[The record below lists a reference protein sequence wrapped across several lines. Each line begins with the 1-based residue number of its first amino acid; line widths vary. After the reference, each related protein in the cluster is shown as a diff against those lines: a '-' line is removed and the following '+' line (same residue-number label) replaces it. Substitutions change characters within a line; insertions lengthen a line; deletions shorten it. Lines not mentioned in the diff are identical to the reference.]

1 MTHLATELTVDS
13 AAPVELFTFT
23 IPGTTLAWRYCT
35 DTEPVAFGADT
46 WVPEAI
52 SRSDV
57 SRKLDETSSPMT
69 IEVGDENPLALELL
83 AGLTVRPV
91 AVLVQQFHR
100 TDAALE
106 RVVIFTGNVAGV
118 SFEGA
123 KAVITCLPRLA
134 IADRRRVPWQTYQA
148 TCNWQWGSPQCGV
161 NPETYKLGPYTLS
174 PLAQVSNRLTIPG
187 LHTSGDLSNGW
198 VQRLADGDTR
208 FIEQNIGGELTL
220 EYPFRNI
227 SPAGEQFTVYP
238 GCKRTET
245 DCAGRYNNLPNYLG
259 WSRLPS
265 QNPFERSAFYLSAA
279 AAPTPPVGTTADLGG
294 GYTLDLS
301 PQKVR
306 ASVGAYAHLSTVSIR
321 ARTNGIL
328 DFITSPFAGRFV
340 SPSPTPASV
349 TAVLDV
355 WFDSPGVLS
364 GTNSVST
371 ITLTPTSGFGAW
383 IPLDSADAAAN
394 FSLWKVVGSGSGGGR
409 DAVVYVLGTVHVKVR
424 NRLSG
429 LILAEGDMSI
439 GAYSNMPYNASGGG
453 TSPPSGW

>member
-35 DTEPVAFGADT
+35 DTEPVVFGADT
-46 WVPEAI
+46 WIPEAI

-174 PLAQVSNRLTIPG
+174 PAAQVSNRLTIPG
-187 LHTSGDLSNGW
+187 LHTSGNLSNGW
-198 VQRLADGDTR
+198 VQRLSDGDTR

-294 GYTLDLS
+294 GYTLNLIPATITVRVEGAYGSLPDTTVTLTAGTDGFLRFIGS
-301 PQKVR
+301 P
-306 ASVGAYAHLSTVSIR
+306 VGA
-321 ARTNGIL
+321 N
-328 DFITSPFAGRFV
+328 FV
-340 SPSPTPASV
+340 NPRPCPASV
-349 TAVLDV
+349 VSDLDV
-355 WFDSPGVLS
+355 WFTDPGDPPPPSLVA
-364 GTNSVST
+364 VSYVRLVPT
-371 ITLTPTSGFGAW
+371 TGYDAWVPLTSAASASFTLERR
-383 IPLDSADAAAN
+383 
-394 FSLWKVVGSGSGGGR
+394 VGSGSSGAYMTDRTGGR
-409 DAVVYVLGTVHVKVR
+409 EVHVR
-424 NRLSG
+424 IRRRSSG
-429 LILAEGDMSI
+429 LVLAEGAMTLLVV
-439 GAYSNMPYNASGGG
+439 ANLPSNSNGG
-453 TSPPSGW
+453 

>member
-208 FIEQNIGGELTL
+208 FIEQNIGGKLTL

-294 GYTLDLS
+294 GYTLNLTPTALTVRMPGSYGGLPDATVTLTASTDGFLRFIGS
-301 PQKVR
+301 P
-306 ASVGAYAHLSTVSIR
+306 VGAS
-321 ARTNGIL
+321 
-328 DFITSPFAGRFV
+328 FINPR
-340 SPSPTPASV
+340 PCPASV
-349 TAVLDV
+349 VSDLDV
-355 WFDSPGVLS
+355 WFTDPGDSPAPGLTQVGFVRLLS
-364 GTNSVST
+364 TTGY
-371 ITLTPTSGFGAW
+371 GAW
-383 IPLDSADAAAN
+383 VPLTSDVSAS
-394 FSLWKVVGSGSGGGR
+394 FTLQRGVGSGSYGGYTR
-409 DAVVYVLGTVHVKVR
+409 DRTATLNVPVR
-424 NRLSG
+424 VRRRSSG
-429 LILAEGDMSI
+429 LVLAEGTMALTVVASM
-439 GAYSNMPYNASGGG
+439 ATNANGG
-453 TSPPSGW
+453 